1 MEARSADPTR
11 HWRGRLSWL
20 GDDHGNRGGNIVS
33 ARSRGWPS
41 SSDERKHQHTCIPH
55 EIWSFWLHPRVHL
68 VHGVLWGLRYQY
80 RNLDPLS
87 RLRRLASAFLTPGR
101 GSSPI
106 AAREFGCRILDDTGD
121 ITQAA
126 ASDGSVCCWIVNT
139 FLPNAGALTMM
150 AWRGRD
156 EQKLYKPR
164 APNFDRARYAIP
176 GAKVPGWYRFFWVQL
191 AEDRL
196 ETARLGRYILTH
208 SDMSK
213 NQQRIWVVF
222 HHQGGSVDCSNP
234 ASVSR
239 Q

>member
-1 MEARSADPTR
+1 MPMEIVMVISCPPEAGDGRAPATR
-11 HWRGRLSWL
+11 ESTNTPAYHMKFGPFDCTL
-20 GDDHGNRGGNIVS
+20 
-33 ARSRGWPS
+33 AF
-41 SSDERKHQHTCIPH
+41 
-55 EIWSFWLHPRVHL
+55 IWSMVSYE
-68 VHGVLWGLRYQY
+68 VWGI
-80 RNLDPLS
+80 NIGAS
-87 RLRRLASAFLTPGR
+87 RLRRLVSAFLTPGR

-106 AAREFGCRILDDTGD
+106 TAWEFGCRILDDTGD
-121 ITQAA
+121 ITQVA
-126 ASDGSVCCWIVNT
+126 ASDGSVCWWIVNT

-150 AWRGRD
+150 VWRERD

-196 ETARLGRYILTH
+196 ETARIGRYMLRH

-222 HHQGGSVDCSNP
+222 HHQGGSVDCSYP